1 MKIGFIDYFIDEWH
15 ANNYPIWLKDA
26 TNGEMEVAYAY
37 GMIDHPEG
45 GLTTDAWCE
54 KFGVTR
60 CQSIQELVE
69 KSDAIVVL
77 SPNDCQMH
85 EALCQVPL
93 RSGKP
98 VYVDKTFS
106 PDVASGR
113 RIFDL
118 AAAHGTP
125 CYSSSA
131 LRFAEEYAAIDRAH
145 IRALASVGGNSPEIY
160 MIHQLEPVMML
171 MQTPA
176 KRVMGMENDEFYT
189 LTVEF
194 DDKRIATIT
203 NFKRGMGFSISAAYD
218 NAPAQVYAAE
228 KDFFQPFI
236 VALADFFRTGV
247 IPVQPEETLRI
258 MAVREASMKALA
270 APGQWVEV

>member
-1 MKIGFIDYFIDEWH
+1 MKIGFIDYFLDEWH
-15 ANNYPIWLKDA
+15 ANNYPAWLKDA

-54 KFGVTR
+54 SFGVTR
-60 CQSIQELVE
+60 CQSIQELVD
-69 KSDAIVVL
+69 KSEAIIVL
-77 SPNDCQMH
+77 SPDHCQMH

-98 VYVDKTFS
+98 VYIDKTFS
-106 PDVASGR
+106 PDLATGQ

-118 AAAHGTP
+118 AAQYGTP

-131 LRFAEEYAAIDRAH
+131 LRFAEEYAAIDRSH
-145 IRALASVGGNSPEIY
+145 IRALASVGGSSPEIY

-171 MQTPA
+171 MQAPA

-194 DDKRIATIT
+194 DDERIATVT

-228 KDFFQPFI
+228 KDFFHAFI
-236 VALADFFRTGV
+236 VALADFFRTGA

-270 APGQWVEV
+270 APGEWVEV